1 VAPPSKSTTASPSNR
16 KAAKKSSKTTKRT
29 SKRAAPGTNGQVQ
42 NTDSRPLGGFAALVG
57 IYGAGVAAAAVIARK
72 KRIPDR
78 FTPWDLLLL
87 GIATHK
93 LSRRISK
100 DSVTSP
106 LRAPFAEFREPA
118 GSGEVNEEVEGSGFQ
133 KAVGELI
140 TCPFCVGQWV
150 ATGLVFGLAFAPR
163 ATRMLAGV
171 FASAAVAD
179 FLQLAYARAEQAAG
193 EG

>member
-1 VAPPSKSTTASPSNR
+1 MPPSKSTTRSERDSA
-16 KAAKKSSKTTKRT
+16 KATKSSKRGERSTKR
-29 SKRAAPGTNGQVQ
+29 APARSNGQ
-42 NTDSRPLGGFAALVG
+42 DRRRDPRPLGGFAALVG
-57 IYGAGVAAAAVIARK
+57 IYGAAVTTAALLARK
-72 KRIPDR
+72 KGIPER

-93 LSRRISK
+93 ISRRVSK
-100 DSVTSP
+100 DSVMSP
-106 LRAPFAEFREPA
+106 LRAPFAEFKEPA

-140 TCPFCVGQWV
+140 TCPFCIGQWV
-150 ATGLVFGLAFAPR
+150 ATALVFGLAFAPR
-163 ATRMLAGV
+163 ATRLLAGV

-179 FLQLAYARAEQAAG
+179 FLQLAYARAEQPAE